1 MTESSTPP
9 GVPSPARLAAWL
21 NDHVPGGPLEL
32 TDIQLIAGGR
42 SNLTYRLTVSGP
54 GAAPGTEAGPGA
66 APGTE
71 AAPGSA
77 ADGTR
82 LLVLR
87 RPPLGHVLP
96 TAHDMSREFRVLSAL
111 AGTRVPVAP
120 LVASCTD
127 DEVIG
132 APFYVMEYVPGVVLR
147 TRADT
152 KALTEAQAAEL
163 SRRLAEMLAAIHDVD
178 VNQVGL
184 GDLGRG
190 AGYLRRQLDRWQR
203 QWELSATQDRPG
215 YTQLV
220 QRLTAA
226 LPAEGQ
232 TTLVHGDYRLDNA
245 LVTLNPQPRITAVVD
260 WEMATLGDPLA
271 DLGLTLVYWTEDG
284 EEGWLTPA
292 GATGRD
298 ARGDG
303 RRHRQPRVLDPGRV
317 RRRVRPA
324 HRAGRVPDRLLRGV
338 RLLQAGRRPGGHPR
352 PVPAGQNGRRRLRA
366 RRLRRT
372 VAHRSCAPG
381 ARHAVEH
388 LIRPG
393 APLAP
398 ASCPVPR
405 SRRVCRPAPAR
416 LPSIFEAR
424 RPAFAGPLNR

>member
-9 GVPSPARLAAWL
+9 GIPSPARLAAWL

-42 SNLTYRLTVSGP
+42 SNLTYRLTVSEPGPEPGAEPGPEPGAEP
-54 GAAPGTEAGPGA
+54 GAALGTGA
-66 APGTE
+66 E
-71 AAPGSA
+71 
-77 ADGTR
+77 GTR

-127 DEVIG
+127 VEVIG

-147 TRADT
+147 TRNDT
-152 KALTEAQAAEL
+152 KDLTEAQAAEL
-163 SRRLAEMLAAIHDVD
+163 SRHLAEMLAAIHGVD

-203 QWELSATQDRPG
+203 QWELSVTEERPG

-220 QRLTAA
+220 ERLTAA
-226 LPAEGQ
+226 LPAETEGQ

-245 LVTLNPQPRITAVVD
+245 LVMLNPRPRITAVVD

-292 GATGRD
+292 GSPAGTRGVTADATASPGFWTRAEFAAEYARLTGRD
-298 ARGDG
+298 VSRIGYYVAFGYFKLAVVLEGIHARYQQGKTVG
-303 RRHRQPRVLDPGRV
+303 EGFEQEGFAVPLLIARAHQVLDT
-317 RRRVRPA
+317 
-324 HRAGRVPDRLLRGV
+324 
-338 RLLQAGRRPGGHPR
+338 QSS
-352 PVPAGQNGRRRLRA
+352 
-366 RRLRRT
+366 T
-372 VAHRSCAPG
+372 
-381 ARHAVEH
+381 
-388 LIRPG
+388 
-393 APLAP
+393 
-398 ASCPVPR
+398 
-405 SRRVCRPAPAR
+405 
-416 LPSIFEAR
+416 
-424 RPAFAGPLNR
+424 